1 MISADL
7 LDQLREKKMH
17 RGVILFTAPTCHK
30 CAQLKSHLKSCN
42 IAFTEMDVTTAEGRT
57 ELLISGVACV
67 YLPIL
72 MIGDRV
78 LEYAAIF
85 DEHDNLLDLGEF
97 LA

>member
-1 MISADL
+1 
-7 LDQLREKKMH
+7 MH
-17 RGVILFTAPTCHK
+17 RGVILVHRTDLPQVRP
-30 CAQLKSHLKSCN
+30 AQEPPQELQYSFHG
-42 IAFTEMDVTTAEGRT
+42 DGRDHRRRPDGAID
-57 ELLISGVACV
+57 LRGLACV

>member
-1 MISADL
+1 MSPN
-7 LDQLREKKMH
+7 E
-17 RGVILFTAPTCHK
+17 VILFTAPTCHK

-42 IAFTEMDVTTAEGRT
+42 VAFAEMDVTTAEGRT
-57 ELLISGVACV
+57 ELLISGASGV

>member
-1 MISADL
+1 MPP
-7 LDQLREKKMH
+7 E
-17 RGVILFTAPTCHK
+17 VILFTAPTCSR
-30 CAQLKSHLKSCN
+30 CAQLKRHLKSCN
-42 IAFTEMDVTTAEGRT
+42 VTFTEMDVTTPEGRT
-57 ELLISGVACV
+57 ELLISGASGV